1 MSKSRSDEVQADAR
15 VTEASPALEAA
26 DTRPGGIFPKLSEPL
41 TVELPS
47 TEAPLPGD
55 APGACLVEIHGTQVG
70 RRLELDRARFAV
82 GRVAPSDIL
91 VESPSVS
98 RSHAVLERGPD
109 GYEVIDNDSTNG
121 TWVNDERVTRRSLR
135 DGDIVVFGGIAFRF
149 IASPNL
155 NQAVSRVLEQI
166 ALTDGLTQTATRTA
180 LEDALCAHRDESGAV
195 LGFAITDFTR
205 LSARHGGLAAERVV
219 ALLAGILRQRVR
231 RSDVVARVGASA
243 FAVLVPGLDE
253 SSARRK
259 GEQLRRH
266 VEQSTFKYN
275 DSVLPIAL
283 EVVVEAGRLG
293 STAILKDALARL
305 HVGPE
310 AT

>member
-1 MSKSRSDEVQADAR
+1 M
-15 VTEASPALEAA
+15 
-26 DTRPGGIFPKLSEPL
+26 
-41 TVELPS
+41 
-47 TEAPLPGD
+47 
-55 APGACLVEIHGTQVG
+55 
-70 RRLELDRARFAV
+70 
-82 GRVAPSDIL
+82 
-91 VESPSVS
+91 
-98 RSHAVLERGPD
+98 
-109 GYEVIDNDSTNG
+109 
-121 TWVNDERVTRRSLR
+121 
-135 DGDIVVFGGIAFRF
+135 
-149 IASPNL
+149 
-155 NQAVSRVLEQI
+155 
-166 ALTDGLTQTATRTA
+166 
-180 LEDALCAHRDESGAV
+180 CAHRDESGAV
-195 LGFAITDFTR
+195 LGFAVMDFTR
-205 LSARHGGLAAERVV
+205 LSARHGVLAAERVV

-283 EVVVEAGRLG
+283 EVVVEAGQLG